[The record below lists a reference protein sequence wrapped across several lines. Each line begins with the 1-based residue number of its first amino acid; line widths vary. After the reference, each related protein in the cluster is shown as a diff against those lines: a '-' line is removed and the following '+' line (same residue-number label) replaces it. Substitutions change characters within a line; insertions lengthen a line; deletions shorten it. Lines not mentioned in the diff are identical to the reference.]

1 MADAN
6 APLHQPISE
15 RGPSGM
21 SEAPTVRVG
30 VLGLGTVGSALVRLV
45 SQQTQAIEM
54 RTGIRVEVTRAAVR
68 NLDASRD
75 LGPSAP
81 VIVSDPMSVVEADD
95 VDLVVELMGGVD
107 PARSLIERA
116 IRLRKPVVSANKE
129 LIASCSRELF
139 ELADS
144 AGVDLLFE
152 ASVAGGIPLLRAIR
166 ESLAGDRIR
175 RVLGIVNGT
184 TNFILTQMT
193 EQGTGFDE
201 ALAEAQELGYAEAD
215 PTADVE
221 GFDAAAKA
229 AIIATLAFGADVT
242 SDDVSRQGITAV
254 TSNDIAAAAAL
265 GYTIK
270 LLAVVERSDGGIG
283 ARVAPAMIPNSH
295 PLASVREAFNALF
308 IEADAVGELMLYG
321 RGAGGM
327 PTASAVLGDVVDAA
341 KNLVGGGAPRHGSL
355 ESVPMLET
363 SAIESQYAIRMS
375 VADESG
381 VLAEIASEFGRHG
394 VSIESVRQRGAE
406 RHARLT
412 FVTHSSNQDA
422 VQATLSA
429 VEQLDCVVSI
439 DSVIAVIGA
448 AT

>member
-1 MADAN
+1 
-6 APLHQPISE
+6 
-15 RGPSGM
+15 M

>member
-1 MADAN
+1 
-6 APLHQPISE
+6 
-15 RGPSGM
+15 M

-116 IRLRKPVVSANKE
+116 IRLRKHVVSANKE

>member
-1 MADAN
+1 
-6 APLHQPISE
+6 
-15 RGPSGM
+15 
-21 SEAPTVRVG
+21 
-30 VLGLGTVGSALVRLV
+30 
-45 SQQTQAIEM
+45 
-54 RTGIRVEVTRAAVR
+54 
-68 NLDASRD
+68 
-75 LGPSAP
+75 
-81 VIVSDPMSVVEADD
+81 
-95 VDLVVELMGGVD
+95 
-107 PARSLIERA
+107 
-116 IRLRKPVVSANKE
+116 
-129 LIASCSRELF
+129 
-139 ELADS
+139 
-144 AGVDLLFE
+144 
-152 ASVAGGIPLLRAIR
+152 
-166 ESLAGDRIR
+166 
-175 RVLGIVNGT
+175 VLGIVNGT

>member
-1 MADAN
+1 
-6 APLHQPISE
+6 
-15 RGPSGM
+15 M

-229 AIIATLAFGADVT
+229 AIIATLAFGADVA

>member
-1 MADAN
+1 MGN
-6 APLHQPISE
+6 APTI
-15 RGPSGM
+15 
-21 SEAPTVRVG
+21 RVG
-30 VLGLGTVGSALVRLV
+30 VLGLGTVGSSLVRLIA
-45 SQQTQAIEM
+45 QQGQAIET
-54 RTGIRVEVTRAAVR
+54 RTGIRLEVTRAAVR
-68 NLDASRD
+68 NLDAPRG
-75 LGPSAP
+75 LASATP
-81 VIVSDPMSVVEADD
+81 RIVDDPMSVVEADD
-95 VDLVVELMGGVD
+95 VDLVVELMGGVE
-107 PARSLIERA
+107 PARQLIERA

-139 ELADS
+139 ELADA

-184 TNFILTQMT
+184 TNFILSQMT
-193 EQGTGFDE
+193 EQGTDFGE
-201 ALAEAQELGYAEAD
+201 SLAEAQALGYAEAD

-221 GFDAAAKA
+221 GFDAASKA

-242 SDDVSRQGITAV
+242 SDDVSRQGITAI
-254 TSNDIAAAAAL
+254 SAADIAAAEAL

-270 LLAVVERSDGGIG
+270 LLAVVERADAGIG
-283 ARVAPAMIPNSH
+283 ARVEPAMVPLSH
-295 PLASVREAFNALF
+295 PLASVRDAFNALF

-355 ESVPMLET
+355 ESVPMLDST
-363 SAIESQYAIRMS
+363 ATGSQYAIRMS
-375 VADESG
+375 VDDESG
-381 VLAEIASEFGRHG
+381 VLADIASEFGRNG
-394 VSIESVRQRGAE
+394 VSIESVRQRGVDQQAQ
-406 RHARLT
+406 LT
-412 FVTHSSNQDA
+412 FVTHYSNQEA
-422 VQATLSA
+422 VQATLRA

>member
-1 MADAN
+1 
-6 APLHQPISE
+6 
-15 RGPSGM
+15 M

-429 VEQLDCVVSI
+429 VERLDCVVSI